1 LPSGLRRHLA
11 RALRKGT
18 TCPATYLIFG
28 DIEGKLDVLRV
39 ECTKC
44 ARKGR
49 YSVRRL
55 IEKYGRKANMMKWKE
70 RLNGDCPRRDA
81 HSVLERCD
89 LVCPDLPKVLGKPRT
104 PNARS

>member
-1 LPSGLRRHLA
+1 MHREGEVSR
-11 RALRKGT
+11 
-18 TCPATYLIFG
+18 TCLIFG
-28 DIEGKLDVLRV
+28 DIDGKLDVLRV

-70 RLNGDCPRRDA
+70 QLNGDCPRRDA
-81 HSVLERCD
+81 PSMMQRCD
-89 LVCPDLPKVLGKPRT
+89 LVCPDLPKVL
-104 PNARS
+104 